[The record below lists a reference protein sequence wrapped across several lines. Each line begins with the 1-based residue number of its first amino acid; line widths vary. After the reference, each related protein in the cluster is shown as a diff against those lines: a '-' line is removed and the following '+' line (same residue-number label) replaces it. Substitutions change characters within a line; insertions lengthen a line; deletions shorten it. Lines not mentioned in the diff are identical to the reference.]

1 VIETPLRPSAY
12 LCDLCVERAINAEIA
27 EIRRG
32 PQREELRFER
42 VMCGQWKQITIALF
56 LCSLSAIAVNAQ
68 KQQPTPTPKVTG
80 HTITLD
86 DGYVFQVDEYWKQ
99 GDEVWYRK
107 GNITQ
112 RISQHVKSFKPI
124 YEQPKPEPPEAT
136 KTAKIVAS
144 QPAKPANQ
152 PIWIHLVDGAK
163 FRTAPGTTG
172 ITSRFSWPKNG

>member
-1 VIETPLRPSAY
+1 MLCGPLRISAISALKGRLTQRSQRY
-12 LCDLCVERAINAEIA
+12 AEG
-27 EIRRG
+27 RR
-32 PQREELRFER
+32 EKNLRFER

-86 DGYVFQVDEYWKQ
+86 DGYSFQVDEYWKQ

-112 RISQHVKSFKPI
+112 RI
-124 YEQPKPEPPEAT
+124 
-136 KTAKIVAS
+136 
-144 QPAKPANQ
+144 
-152 PIWIHLVDGAK
+152 
-163 FRTAPGTTG
+163 
-172 ITSRFSWPKNG
+172 